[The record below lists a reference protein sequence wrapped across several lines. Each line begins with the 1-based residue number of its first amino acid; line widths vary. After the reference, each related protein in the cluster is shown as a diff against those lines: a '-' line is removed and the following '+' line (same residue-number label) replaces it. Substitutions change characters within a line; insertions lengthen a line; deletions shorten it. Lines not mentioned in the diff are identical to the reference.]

1 MQVSDAGVKMQVYR
15 CSPYRHCR
23 CIMLQALSLHLSL
36 MLWFH
41 DFTLVYRS
49 AKTQGN
55 HVIHVP
61 IQKADV
67 TKNRRHKYIHASI
80 AQDCTK
86 CSEGPIRSQHA
97 IACLLILRTVVRAG
111 RGSNSL
117 LANSLSHWQLRPLLH
132 SSSSWVLQSQEIVK
146 DKKARLAGSKG
157 VARELRRNRLEIVND
172 VNAVNRMGWG
182 CCRGTWICPHLQIGG
197 TNMHACLSLSTV
209 WCGHGETLN
218 YKMIWMHIDKSWEVT
233 NHCFRCLMLP
243 SRF

>member
-1 MQVSDAGVKMQVYR
+1 MWRKTVATNSLIWCLTILYTCIHSTRLHQVLGRAH
-15 CSPYRHCR
+15 PE
-23 CIMLQALSLHLSL
+23 
-36 MLWFH
+36 
-41 DFTLVYRS
+41 
-49 AKTQGN
+49 
-55 HVIHVP
+55 P
-61 IQKADV
+61 
-67 TKNRRHKYIHASI
+67 
-80 AQDCTK
+80 
-86 CSEGPIRSQHA
+86 
-97 IACLLILRTVVRAG
+97 ACLLILRTVVRAG

-146 DKKARLAGSKG
+146 DKKARVAGSKG

-182 CCRGTWICPHLQIGG
+182 CCRGTWICPHLQIGD

-209 WCGHGETLN
+209 WCGRGETLN

-233 NHCFRCLMLP
+233 NQCFRCLMLP